1 MARHPFGGSVAA
13 FAMTDGAAD
22 HAYLTPGA
30 KVLAYNTLY
39 GGVRIT
45 DLALDAA
52 GVYAVDSLTTSDGS
66 DGLLAGQLPEFYGP
80 DAVTELWLSANGGP
94 RVRALPTDG
103 GAVLDANTAA
113 LTAATG
119 GLSALGDSAGQPNG
133 LATLD
138 AGGLLTSSQ
147 DTPTLNTLA
156 NSEDVNVS
164 GAGDGDVLAHN
175 GGIWV
180 VSSIPGPWMPL
191 ALGSDVVAGS
201 PSPGWRFVSPTM
213 IELRG
218 QATKAAFFA
227 AGDVVGTLPD
237 LAQVPGA
244 SQYGV
249 AGCGASG
256 NHESARI
263 EVRNTGE
270 LVLQLRHAP
279 GWVSLDGI
287 LFDVGYNPTYVP
299 ATGGDTGK
307 DGELGS
313 GPPTKQTYT
322 KSWTAIWSNTYSSDN
337 TGRGGNWCFQ
347 GNSGEDPWG
356 NQKSMIGFD
365 SAAIR
370 SEIEGTEMV
379 KITISLEFPHW
390 WYDSGTAQIG
400 THNYLSMPSSWS
412 NSRTNVRR
420 VSSSGWDQ
428 HTWRS
433 VVLPNSIAGEFAD
446 GDSTG
451 ITLGPASSSSKTY
464 YGYCYGAYQAAKP
477 YLTITYRK

>member
-1 MARHPFGGSVAA
+1 MRHPFGGSVAA
-13 FAMTDGAAD
+13 FAMTDGPGD

-30 KVLAYNTLY
+30 RVFAYNTRV
-39 GGVRIT
+39 GGLRIT

-52 GVYAVDSLTTSDGS
+52 GVNAVDSLTTSDGT
-66 DGLLAGQLPEFYGP
+66 DGLMPGQLPEFYGP

-94 RVRALPTDG
+94 RVRALPNDG
-103 GAVLDANTAA
+103 GAVLDTSAAA
-113 LTAATG
+113 LTAATN
-119 GLSALGDSAGQPNG
+119 GLTALAATAGQPGG

-138 AGGLLTSSQ
+138 ADGLLIEGQNAPRPLSSG
-147 DTPTLNTLA
+147 D
-156 NSEDVNVS
+156 DVNVS
-164 GAGDGDVLAHN
+164 GATNGDVLRYDS
-175 GGIWV
+175 GIWV
-180 VSSIPGPWMPL
+180 VAHIPGPWVPFT
-191 ALGSDVVAGS
+191 LGPGVAAGS
-201 PSPGWRFVSPTM
+201 PAPAWRFVSSTL

-218 QATKAAFFA
+218 LATKAPFA
-227 AGDVVGTLPD
+227 SGDVFGTLPD

-244 SQYGV
+244 SQYGI
-249 AGCGASG
+249 AGCEAVG
-256 NHESARI
+256 NAQSARV

-270 LVLQLRHAP
+270 LVLHLRNTP
-279 GWVSLDGI
+279 GWVNLDGI
-287 LFDVGYNPTYVP
+287 IYDVAYNPTYVP
-299 ATGGDTGK
+299 TTGGDTGK
-307 DGELGS
+307 DGELGI
-313 GPPTKQTYT
+313 GPPPVQTYT
-322 KSWTAIWSNTYSSDN
+322 KSWTATWSNVYSSDN
-337 TGRGGNWCFQ
+337 TGRGGNWCYQ

-370 SEIEGTEMV
+370 AEIEGAEMV

-390 WYDSGTAQIG
+390 WYSAGGTAQIG
-400 THNYLSMPSSWS
+400 THNYLSMPSTWS
-412 NSRTNVRR
+412 NSRTNPRR
-420 VSSSGWDQ
+420 VSSANWPR

-433 VVLPNSIAGEFAD
+433 VVLPNAIAGEFAD